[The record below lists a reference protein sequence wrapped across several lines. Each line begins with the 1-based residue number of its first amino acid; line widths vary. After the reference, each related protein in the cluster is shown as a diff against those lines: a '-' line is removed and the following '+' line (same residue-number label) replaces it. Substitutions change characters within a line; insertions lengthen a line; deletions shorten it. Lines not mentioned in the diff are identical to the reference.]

1 MITTASTA
9 GAGTAQE
16 FLQKDIGVAVSTE
29 GGLVVYGAFIGG
41 FVALAYR
48 GAYNASKYALEGLY
62 DTLRLELRGTDIH
75 ISLVQPGPITSR
87 FRPNALLAYQRNID
101 PEASA
106 HRERYRRMEQRLTT
120 EGPVVPFT
128 LPPEAV
134 LKKVIHALE
143 SPRPRARYRVTFPT
157 SLFATLK
164 RLLPDRAMDR
174 ILARY

>member
-1 MITTASTA
+1 MRLADEAMSLATRSRALPVELVEA
-9 GAGTAQE
+9 GSVE
-16 FLQKDIGVAVSTE
+16 D
-29 GGLVVYGAFIGG
+29 
-41 FVALAYR
+41 
-48 GAYNASKYALEGLY
+48 
-62 DTLRLELRGTDIH
+62 
-75 ISLVQPGPITSR
+75 
-87 FRPNALLAYQRNID
+87 
-101 PEASA
+101 
-106 HRERYRRMEQRLTT
+106 
-120 EGPVVPFT
+120 